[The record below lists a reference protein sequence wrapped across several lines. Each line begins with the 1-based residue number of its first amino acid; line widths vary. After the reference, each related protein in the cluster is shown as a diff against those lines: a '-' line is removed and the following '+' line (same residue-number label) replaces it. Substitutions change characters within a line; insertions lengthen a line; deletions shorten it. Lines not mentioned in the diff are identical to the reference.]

1 MIRLA
6 AWSGGPLA
14 RARFQMTATRQPMKL
29 GEVLLFNAPDLPP
42 DAGAKAFAELLTRI
56 APKRPEPGVAV
67 HLFQADRGAMKGQYS
82 LVWTIDTL
90 KRRREH
96 SAPVSAVKG
105 NVEYHLVAPGTVGA
119 LPEVDVLGLHYTKV
133 RPERVEAFDRF
144 VSEKLHPAV
153 GNLRPDLRILYYKAV
168 QGADAGS
175 YIALFALTRASRDKY
190 WPGGSDSDDLRAA
203 FKPVQG
209 LTKELAP
216 ILVEGW
222 YLADPKFAAAV
233 YKAASGRTSCSCQRT
248 LVDLS
253 QPDNTGM
260 SPAHAAGQLITQ
272 LSDLHRR
279 YSITLLLH
287 RPP

>member
-6 AWSGGPLA
+6 AGLVALSATLLL
-14 RARFQMTATRQPMKL
+14 QTTVTRQPMKL
-29 GEVLLFNAPDLPP
+29 GEVLLFSAPDLPP

-56 APKRPEPGVAV
+56 APKRSEPGVAV
-67 HLFQADRGAMKGQYS
+67 YLLQADRGAMKGQYS

-90 KRRREH
+90 TRRREH
-96 SAPVSAVKG
+96 SAQVNAVKG

-209 LTKELAP
+209 LTKELST
-216 ILVEGW
+216 ISRGRLVPRGSQVCRRRLRKPPVGGLRARVNGRSLTSGNQTHW
-222 YLADPKFAAAV
+222 HSAA
-233 YKAASGRTSCSCQRT
+233 RCR
-248 LVDLS
+248 
-253 QPDNTGM
+253 
-260 SPAHAAGQLITQ
+260 PAHHQLT
-272 LSDLHRR
+272 DLHRR
-279 YSITLLLH
+279 YSDHTPATA
-287 RPP
+287 PP